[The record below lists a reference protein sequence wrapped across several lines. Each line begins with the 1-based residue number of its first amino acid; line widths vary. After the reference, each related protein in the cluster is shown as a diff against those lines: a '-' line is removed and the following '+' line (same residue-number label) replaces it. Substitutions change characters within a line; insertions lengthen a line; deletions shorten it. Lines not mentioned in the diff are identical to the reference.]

1 MRIDDNTRGTITE
14 IWLTYTTL
22 VDLQGQEVHL
32 GNEALGSAKIENFK
46 HRKKMRW
53 EWVIGLTYDMTG
65 KQLQKWV
72 DILREIFEAH
82 EKEGRI
88 MKWRVH
94 FESFGDFSQNIGYH
108 FYDTSGDYLTFKGT
122 EQAINFEIKE
132 RFEKA
137 KLEFA
142 FPTQEVIVRKT

>member
-1 MRIDDNTRGTITE
+1 
-14 IWLTYTTL
+14 
-22 VDLQGQEVHL
+22 
-32 GNEALGSAKIENFK
+32 
-46 HRKKMRW
+46 
-53 EWVIGLTYDMTG
+53 
-65 KQLQKWV
+65 
-72 DILREIFEAH
+72 
-82 EKEGRI
+82 